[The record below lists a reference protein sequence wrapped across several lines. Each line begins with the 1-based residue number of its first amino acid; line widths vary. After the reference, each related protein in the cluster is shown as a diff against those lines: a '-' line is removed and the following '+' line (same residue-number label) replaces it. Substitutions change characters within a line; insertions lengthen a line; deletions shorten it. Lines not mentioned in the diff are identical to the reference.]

1 MEIIYTQAI
10 NENQDEI
17 VQAVYDQLET
27 MIQEKTPQVKHPTN
41 KDDYEVFEIEVHTAG
56 GVYLITFGTLNNDLW
71 AVEYEKV

>member
-10 NENQDEI
+10 NENQDEL

-27 MIQEKTPQVKHPTN
+27 MIKEKTPQVKHPTN
-41 KDDYEVFEIEVHTAG
+41 KDAYEVFEIEVHIDGA
-56 GVYLITFGTLNNDLW
+56 VYLLTFGIDNDDLW